1 MIDKKQIE
9 WYFNWMKSK
18 GVISEGW
25 TYYSFNIR
33 NDKVIIHSKHQIKDK
48 MGYVTQKNS
57 SYAFD
62 KGKILVDIR
71 EAKLRQLFD

>member
-1 MIDKKQIE
+1 MIDGKQIE

-25 TYYSFNIR
+25 VYDGFNIR
-33 NDKVIIHSKHQIKDK
+33 NDKVIIRYQHQIKDK
-48 MGYVTQKNS
+48 MGYFTQKKS
-57 SYAFD
+57 SYAFSKD
-62 KGKILVDIR
+62 KVLVDIR